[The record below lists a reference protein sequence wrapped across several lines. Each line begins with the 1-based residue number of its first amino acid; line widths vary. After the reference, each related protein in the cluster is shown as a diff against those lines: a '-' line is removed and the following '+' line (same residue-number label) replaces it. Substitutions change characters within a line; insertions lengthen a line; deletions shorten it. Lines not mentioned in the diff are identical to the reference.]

1 MKLIQRV
8 WKYQLH
14 APSVRVWFRGFRKIL
29 WQTQK
34 EPLVSFL
41 PGSSFSSYLILIL
54 LLIYHWSSHRMV
66 AEWVSY
72 PRISLCVYFHF
83 WEPQA
88 TWRKIR
94 NTRAHSPG
102 CVLGFFI
109 KHHFES
115 QTQTQVSYFTLRAG
129 CCHFLP
135 LRLLWRGS
143 VTLAS
148 ELATGADAHNPVDT
162 CRWVMK
168 TSHLS
173 LKTKQWNFAFGQVP
187 CCYGQPSA
195 SPSYGKVR
203 DMEGRSG
210 CLTSKMRWNSL
221 SSLGSW
227 HPVPHLI
234 HRRHRRN

>member
-1 MKLIQRV
+1 MKWIHRV

-14 APSVRVWFRGFRKIL
+14 APSVRVWFGGFRKIL

-41 PGSSFSSYLILIL
+41 PESSFSSCLIFIL
-54 LLIYHWSSHRMV
+54 LLVYHWSSHRTV

-88 TWRKIR
+88 TWRKIPT
-94 NTRAHSPG
+94 TRAHSPG
-102 CVLGFFI
+102 MCPWLHI

-115 QTQTQVSYFTLRAG
+115 QTQTQVSYFTPRAG

-143 VTLAS
+143 VTLTS

-162 CRWVMK
+162 CHCVV

-173 LKTKQWNFAFGQVP
+173 LKTKQWNSAFSQVP
-187 CCYGQPSA
+187 CCYGQCSA

-203 DMEGRSG
+203 DMEGRSN

-221 SSLGSW
+221 SSLW
-227 HPVPHLI
+227 FLAPCATLDT
-234 HRRHRRN
+234 